1 MEQNII
7 TTLDGIDTSK
17 VEEKCNDDVM
27 TRTLTLMMMIKWTS
41 ADNDYHKPQCQKT
54 ILVIS
59 HLGITISHC
68 LKGLTFRQ
76 YTQID

>member
-27 TRTLTLMMMIKWTS
+27 TRTLTLMMMVK
-41 ADNDYHKPQCQKT
+41 
-54 ILVIS
+54 
-59 HLGITISHC
+59 
-68 LKGLTFRQ
+68 
-76 YTQID
+76 